1 MDPDKILE
9 AYVGLTRISCI
20 KISAPWAKGAQNGS
34 KKGVCFFVMDT
45 VYSQFFVTGQT
56 GIKFGQ
62 RTSFDVLYWTLT
74 EEFWKFSLKGWFCP
88 KTTIFC
94 IALMAVSMA
103 NRSGITF
110 FNLAKPSIY

>member
-62 RTSFDVLYWTLT
+62 RTSFSVLYWTLT
-74 EEFWKFSLKGWFCP
+74 EEFWKFSLKGDFATKPPFLHCFDGCV
-88 KTTIFC
+88 TGQQIRDYIFR
-94 IALMAVSMA
+94 LS
-103 NRSGITF
+103 
-110 FNLAKPSIY
+110 